1 MRYKYIIP
9 IFFVFLF
16 LATQARAQLSA
27 VPDPVQYTVAPETPG
42 PNQTVYIEAQGVGP
56 FIGNA
61 TITWQVNG
69 KVVKSGVGL
78 TTFSFTTGGVG
89 TATQVRVT
97 IQSTQGTYT
106 RDFVFAPSVVHLVW
120 EADTSAPLFYK
131 GKTLYSAGSS
141 IKVVAL
147 PTIASGKSIVSSS
160 KLSFQWYRKD
170 TIDTRAS
177 GLGKNVYTF
186 NGDGIQTSEDV
197 RVDVYLNGS
206 KVGSGEVLIPATN
219 PGVVLYSQ
227 DPLRGELLD
236 VALPTKFNLNAN
248 EITLRAEPYY
258 FANSSM
264 RTGSLAYTWTLN
276 GTETTGPDAGRGLLT
291 LRQTGSGSGSAQVGI
306 SVQNID
312 ADKFTQV
319 AQSLVGIVFGQGS
332 GTSFTSLFGL

>member
-1 MRYKYIIP
+1 MLRN
-9 IFFVFLF
+9 FLF
-16 LATQARAQLSA
+16 TAVGIVLLTPFAHAQFSA
-27 VPDPVQYTVAPETPG
+27 VPDPVEYTIAPETPG

-69 KVVKSGVGL
+69 KTVKSGVGL

-89 TATQVRVT
+89 TATRVHVN
-97 IQSTQGTYT
+97 IQSSQGTYT
-106 RDFVFAPSVVHLVW
+106 QDFEFAPSVVHLIW

-141 IKVVAL
+141 IKVVAF
-147 PTIASGKSIVSSS
+147 PTVASGKSIVSSS

-170 TIDTRAS
+170 SIDTSAS
-177 GLGKNVYTF
+177 GLGKNVYIFT
-186 NGDGIQTSEDV
+186 GDGIQTGEEV

-206 KVGSGEVLIPATN
+206 KVGSGEVFIPAIN

-236 VALPTKFNLNAN
+236 IALPTNFNLNAN
-248 EITLRAEPYY
+248 EITLRAEPYF
-258 FANSSM
+258 FANSSI
-264 RTGSLAYTWTLN
+264 RTNSLTYTWTLN
-276 GTETTGPDAGRGLLT
+276 SNETTGPDTKRGLLT
-291 LRQTGSGSGSAQVGI
+291 LRQAGSGSGSAQVGI
-306 SVQNID
+306 SLQNTD
-312 ADKFTQV
+312 ADKFTQA